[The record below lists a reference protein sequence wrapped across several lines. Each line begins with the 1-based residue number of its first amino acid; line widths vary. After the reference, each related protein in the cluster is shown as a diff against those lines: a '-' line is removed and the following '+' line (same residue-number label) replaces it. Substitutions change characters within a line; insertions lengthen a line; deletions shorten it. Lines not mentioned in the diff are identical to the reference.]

1 MSEAIDDYLKAIYQL
16 SEEDSPAGPRRIST
30 GELAVRLGISAAS
43 VSGMLKRLSVR
54 KPRLLD
60 YGPHEGVRLS
70 PAGRSHALKVL
81 RRHRVIE
88 LFLHEKLG
96 FSWDEVH
103 EQADR
108 LEHAASDEFTDRL
121 ASFLGSPETDPHGEL
136 IPNADGTL
144 PVRSEIALQ
153 ELPLQAERGILR
165 VTSPNPDELRYL
177 ADRGIVPGAKIQIE
191 SRDPFGGSWK
201 VLVEGILQEVGP
213 ILTSRIFVETS

>member
-43 VSGMLKRLSVR
+43 VSGMLKRLSGR

-96 FSWDEVH
+96 FRWDEVH
-103 EQADR
+103 EEADR

-121 ASFLGSPETDPHGEL
+121 ARFLGSPETDPHGEL

-144 PVRSEIALQ
+144 PARSEVALL
-153 ELPLQAERGILR
+153 ELPLKTERQILR
-165 VTSPNPDELRYL
+165 VTSPDPSELRYL
-177 ADRGIVPGAKIQIE
+177 AERGIVPGARILIV

-201 VLVEGILQEVGP
+201 VQVEGAGQEIGP
-213 ILTSRIFVETS
+213 IVTSRIFVEAP